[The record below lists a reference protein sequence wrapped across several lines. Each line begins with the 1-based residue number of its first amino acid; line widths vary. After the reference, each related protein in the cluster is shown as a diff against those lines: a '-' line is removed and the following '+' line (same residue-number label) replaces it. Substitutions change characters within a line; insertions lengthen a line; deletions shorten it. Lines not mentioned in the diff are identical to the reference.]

1 MQKSWGMSWDY
12 YILRRK
18 TKKLKKKHGVQTL
31 NKSLQ
36 KEILGEKIIFNV
48 CEDWSHILAVEERY
62 TAHFGHQVHCPICGL
77 AKKKCYEASG
87 GFFFIV
93 YWGTFLDK
101 AKIENCWEIGG
112 NCNFWSNISAFFLS
126 TAVGILTFWYSSKFM
141 KSKNQNEIKVFL
153 HVS

>member
-48 CEDWSHILAVEERY
+48 CEDWSHILAAEERY

-77 AKKKCYEASG
+77 AKKIVTRRAED
-87 GFFFIV
+87 FFIV

-112 NCNFWSNISAFFLS
+112 NCYCLEQYFCIFS
-126 TAVGILTFWYSSKFM
+126 VYCGWYSNFSILFKIH
-141 KSKNQNEIKVFL
+141 EIKTKMKKFFYMC
-153 HVS
+153 HM

>member
-77 AKKKCYEASG
+77 AKKNCYEAGG
-87 GFFFIV
+87 GFFYSLLGYFFRQGQDWKLLGNRWELLLLEQYFCIFSV
-93 YWGTFLDK
+93 YCG
-101 AKIENCWEIGG
+101 
-112 NCNFWSNISAFFLS
+112 
-126 TAVGILTFWYSSKFM
+126 WYSNFSILF
-141 KSKNQNEIKVFL
+141 QIHEIKTKMRLKFFYMC
-153 HVS
+153 HK